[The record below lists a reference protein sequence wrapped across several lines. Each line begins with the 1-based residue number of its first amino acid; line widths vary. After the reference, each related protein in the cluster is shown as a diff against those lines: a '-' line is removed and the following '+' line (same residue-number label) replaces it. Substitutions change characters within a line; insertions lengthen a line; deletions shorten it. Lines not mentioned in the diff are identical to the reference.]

1 MRADEAKAGVIDRV
15 AAIARDR
22 ARPEQADD
30 LESFVRRYYVNAP
43 PDDLTEVDPVDLY
56 GAAIAHWSLAARRK
70 PGGGE
75 RPRLQPTVRPRR
87 LADHAHRG
95 RDGHRRH
102 ALLGRLG
109 AHGAESERPR
119 DPHGGAP
126 GDRGQARWGG
136 GIARYRRRRRRRRHP
151 RVVHP
156 HRGGPPRRPRPAGGA
171 RRRPASRAR
180 RRAGRCRGLAAHAR

>member
-1 MRADEAKAGVIDRV
+1 MKAEEAKAGVIDRV

-56 GAAIAHWSLAARRK
+56 GAIALEPGGTPQAR
-70 PGGGE
+70 GGE

-109 AHGAESERPR
+109 AHGAEPERPR
-119 DPHGGAP
+119 DLHGGAP

-136 GIARYRRRRRRRRHP
+136 GIGRCRRRRRRRRHP
-151 RVVHP
+151 SAFIHIEVDRQGD
-156 HRGGPPRRPRPAGGA
+156 RALLEELA
-171 RRRPASRAR
+171 ADLSRAR